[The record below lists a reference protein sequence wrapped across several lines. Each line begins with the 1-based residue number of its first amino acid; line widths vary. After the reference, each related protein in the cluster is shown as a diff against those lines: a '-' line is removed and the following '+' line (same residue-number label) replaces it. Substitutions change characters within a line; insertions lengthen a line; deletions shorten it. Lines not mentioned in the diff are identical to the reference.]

1 LWNIPNTTF
10 APHRCGRALIPQERD
25 TGSQERCG
33 EGISSRPL
41 WHDTCIGMHL
51 CTDDIVAGR
60 TPSKL
65 SRGVHTTRCKI
76 RLCHH
81 AHTRGDLPNGR
92 ISGTNGRIS
101 GTNGLIFREQHQ
113 LADVV
118 GALHELVC
126 TGCLRQWQVLGD
138 CWANS
143 TAPEQLQQ
151 PLQLHARAR
160 VYPEDTRA
168 ASRSGAGEGC
178 ASRLLRN
185 PYSRSRSPL
194 RRRAQLWGRSP
205 ELRSRAPLCSHCSS
219 TSTNMS
225 TSQSAWER
233 TPGTSEPVQ
242 AKRAPHSSPAV
253 SGEK

>member
-1 LWNIPNTTF
+1 M
-10 APHRCGRALIPQERD
+10 RSRAYTAGAETRVPKSAA
-25 TGSQERCG
+25 G
-33 EGISSRPL
+33 GISSRPL
-41 WHDTCIGMHL
+41 WHDACIGMHL
-51 CTDDIVAGR
+51 CTGDIVAGR

-65 SRGVHTTRCKI
+65 SRSVHTTRCKI
-76 RLCHH
+76 RLRHH

-101 GTNGLIFREQHQ
+101 GTNGSIFREQHQ

-138 CWANS
+138 CRANS

-168 ASRSGAGEGC
+168 AQVGRSAGASCKKETGEG
-178 ASRLLRN
+178 AAPLARLLDG
-185 PYSRSRSPL
+185 
-194 RRRAQLWGRSP
+194 A
-205 ELRSRAPLCSHCSS
+205 EA
-219 TSTNMS
+219 
-225 TSQSAWER
+225 
-233 TPGTSEPVQ
+233 
-242 AKRAPHSSPAV
+242 
-253 SGEK
+253 

>member
-25 TGSQERCG
+25 TGSQERCR

-41 WHDTCIGMHL
+41 WHDACIGMHL
-51 CTDDIVAGR
+51 CTGDIVAGR

-65 SRGVHTTRCKI
+65 SRSVHTTRCKI
-76 RLCHH
+76 KLRHH

-101 GTNGLIFREQHQ
+101 GTNGSIFREQHQ

-138 CWANS
+138 CRANS

-168 ASRSGAGEGC
+168 AQVGRVQERAALRDCSGTHTAGADPLCGGEPNCGEG
-178 ASRLLRN
+178 R
-185 PYSRSRSPL
+185 RSYVVGHRFAL
-194 RRRAQLWGRSP
+194 TAVAQ
-205 ELRSRAPLCSHCSS
+205 A
-219 TSTNMS
+219 
-225 TSQSAWER
+225 R
-233 TPGTSEPVQ
+233 T
-242 AKRAPHSSPAV
+242 
-253 SGEK
+253 